1 MFKLKLPIL
10 LHTEQTER
18 MKEWDIEADYNNCP
32 IETMTFYSINVTGT
46 FTQNGRDWTEI
57 HSNGDMFISPMLEKE
72 IEKQISTQHN
82 FTPN

>member
-10 LHTEQTER
+10 LYSEQADKMQE
-18 MKEWDIEADYNNCP
+18 MKLEVDYNDCP
-32 IETMTFYSINVTGT
+32 IGTMTFYSINVTRT
-46 FTQNGRDWTEI
+46 FYKNGKNWTEI

-72 IEKQISTQHN
+72 LEKQISTQHN